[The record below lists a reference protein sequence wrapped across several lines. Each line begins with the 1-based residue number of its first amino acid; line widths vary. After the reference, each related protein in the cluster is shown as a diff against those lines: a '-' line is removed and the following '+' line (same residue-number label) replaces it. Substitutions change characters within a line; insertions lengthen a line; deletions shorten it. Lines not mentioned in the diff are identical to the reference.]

1 MFFRKKR
8 ILIIGRISAKNFGDS
23 VIVDTCKYIIEKC
36 AAQDRKRVKV
46 QAVDVYEKDREVW
59 KKRLEGQDVVVYPGG
74 GLNSVKFNQ
83 MLIRIFR
90 VIKENPKTRI
100 FINAI
105 GLLENNINPKNENL
119 LIRLFNFPLVDQVTT
134 RGSYKMLEQ
143 YIEKK
148 KKYPPKLVF
157 DPAIWTDET
166 YDVHRDES
174 SEVIGIGVI
183 RPAIFEANKNEFS
196 EENVYAM
203 YEGIISELD
212 KRGYKW
218 KLFTNGFEDDYVFA
232 GELLDKLG
240 LDREEYLGPKIMGNK
255 ELVEQIAGFKAVI
268 AARLHANIISTSLRV
283 PTVAL
288 VWNEKMHFFADIIGC
303 PERYLPAEQLSD
315 TKLIV
320 DRMETAIAEGYN
332 EERIEAMKAETIETI
347 RNIYL

>member
-1 MFFRKKR
+1 
-8 ILIIGRISAKNFGDS
+8 
-23 VIVDTCKYIIEKC
+23 
-36 AAQDRKRVKV
+36 
-46 QAVDVYEKDREVW
+46 VDVYEKDREVW

-183 RPAIFEANKNEFS
+183 RPAIFEANKNDFS

-203 YEGIISELD
+203 YEGIIGELE

-218 KLFTNGFEDDYVFA
+218 KLFTNGFGDDYVFA
-232 GELLDKLG
+232 EELLERLD
-240 LDREEYLGPKIMGNK
+240 LDRDTYLGPKITGNK

-288 VWNEKMHFFADIIGC
+288 VWNEKINYFADIIGC
-303 PERYLPAEQLSD
+303 RERYLSAEQLSD

-320 DRMETAIAEGYN
+320 DRMETAIAEGYD
-332 EERIEAMKAETIETI
+332 EERIRAMKEETVETI
-347 RNIYL
+347 RNMYFDR